1 MQRRILV
8 QIAILVVG
16 LVALLGC
23 QASSQDVIV
32 GKWQRD
38 ELPHGAQSQVLE
50 FLEDGQVLQTVEYKH
65 GAHTDTGKYYR
76 HHGNHIHITWDVWE
90 WGYLVEE
97 EYKVE
102 ISENRMTLERV
113 LTMESKVS
121 GTSTY
126 TRLP

>member
-1 MQRRILV
+1 MQRRILLL
-8 QIAILVVG
+8 IAILVIG

-38 ELPHGAQSQVLE
+38 DLPRGAKSWVLE
-50 FLEDGQVLQTVEYKH
+50 FLEDGQVLQTVEYKY
-65 GAHTDTGKYYR
+65 GAYTDTGKYYWL
-76 HHGNHIHITWDVWE
+76 HGNHIHITWDVWE
-90 WGYLVEE
+90 WGRLVEE

-113 LTMESKVS
+113 LTIGSKVS
-121 GTSTY
+121 GISTY